1 MWGVAVST
9 GTDSARRRTLWGSSA
24 LEMGYHRLLE
34 DGSERGGALGS
45 DSVVVETADEGRSG
59 DGERV
64 ASVSMGIDRKA
75 NTRAAAHYSS
85 LSTPFSLMQLA
96 MMMAEATPSM

>member
-1 MWGVAVST
+1 MST
-9 GTDSARRRTLWGSSA
+9 GADSARRRTLWGSSA

-45 DSVVVETADEGRSG
+45 DVVVEETADEGRSG

-64 ASVSMGIDRKA
+64 ASVSMGADKKA
-75 NTRAAAHYSS
+75 DTQGWQR
-85 LSTPFSLMQLA
+85 T
-96 MMMAEATPSM
+96 

>member
-1 MWGVAVST
+1 MGA
-9 GTDSARRRTLWGSSA
+9 DSARRRTLWGSSA

-64 ASVSMGIDRKA
+64 ASVSMGIDKGLSE
-75 NTRAAAHYSS
+75 SS
-85 LSTPFSLMQLA
+85 GSGLWRTIGA
-96 MMMAEATPSM
+96 